1 MKVIFDV
8 QTDVKDITIA
18 VIVVIAIFLLRVIAI
33 HYGSQHYRQ
42 AFNRRPM
49 NHGKGKGVQIPQQ
62 GIARVEGWYP
72 RGGQQHPAELG

>member
-1 MKVIFDV
+1 MKVVFDV

-33 HYGSQHYRQ
+33 HYGSQHRRP
-42 AFNRRPM
+42 ACNRRPM
-49 NHGKGKGVQIPQQ
+49 NYGKGKGVQIPQQ
-62 GIARVEGWYP
+62 GIAQVEGWYP